1 MEKEIQLFSSIDEFI
16 IEQVCAILE
25 KNNIPF
31 IKRTDGSGSYINI
44 SMGQTVQDKRIF
56 INRVDYD
63 KALKLIEGFT
73 KQEDNEEL
81 DFDMQ
86 RAINKYARIK
96 KLMVLFILGLPIL
109 AILLIVISDIIRNW
123 ILNYRLKSIS

>member
-1 MEKEIQLFSSIDEFI
+1 MEKEITEKQLFSSSDEYT

-56 INRVDYD
+56 VNEDDYN
-63 KALKLIEGFT
+63 KALKLIESFT
-73 KQEDNEEL
+73 KQDDEEEL
-81 DFDMQ
+81 DSDMQ
-86 RAINKYARIK
+86 KEINKYARIK

-109 AILLIVISDIIRNW
+109 AIILIIIAEIIR
-123 ILNYRLKSIS
+123 K

>member
-1 MEKEIQLFSSIDEFI
+1 MEKEILEMQLFTSADEYI

-56 INRVDYD
+56 VNKEDYE
-63 KALKLIEGFT
+63 KALKLIEPFT
-73 KQEDNEEL
+73 LQEENEEL
-81 DFDMQ
+81 DSDMK
-86 RAINKYARIK
+86 REIKKYALIK
-96 KLMVLFILGLPIL
+96 KVLVFLILGLPLL
-109 AILLIVISDIIRNW
+109 AILLLIISDM
-123 ILNYRLKSIS
+123 ISN

>member
-1 MEKEIQLFSSIDEFI
+1 MEKEITEKQLFSSSDEYT

-25 KNNIPF
+25 NNNIPF

-56 INRVDYD
+56 VNEDDYN
-63 KALKLIEGFT
+63 KALKLIESFT
-73 KQEDNEEL
+73 KQDDEEEL
-81 DFDMQ
+81 DSDMQ
-86 RAINKYARIK
+86 KEINKYARKK

-109 AILLIVISDIIRNW
+109 AIILIIIAEIIR
-123 ILNYRLKSIS
+123 K

>member
-1 MEKEIQLFSSIDEFI
+1 MEKEIVEKQLFSSIDEYI

-25 KNNIPF
+25 NNNIPF

-56 INRVDYD
+56 VNEDDYD
-63 KALKLIEGFT
+63 KSLKLIESFT
-73 KQEDNEEL
+73 KQETDEEL
-81 DFDMQ
+81 DSDMQ
-86 RAINKYARIK
+86 KEINKYARIK

-109 AILLIVISDIIRNW
+109 AVLLIIISDLIHN
-123 ILNYRLKSIS
+123 

>member
-1 MEKEIQLFSSIDEFI
+1 MEKEITEKQLFSSSDEYT

-25 KNNIPF
+25 NNNIPF

-56 INRVDYD
+56 VNEDDYN
-63 KALKLIEGFT
+63 KALKLIESFT
-73 KQEDNEEL
+73 KQDDEEEL
-81 DFDMQ
+81 DSDMHKE
-86 RAINKYARIK
+86 INKYARIK

-109 AILLIVISDIIRNW
+109 AIILIIIAEIIR
-123 ILNYRLKSIS
+123 K

>member
-1 MEKEIQLFSSIDEFI
+1 MEKEITEKQLFSSSDEYT

-25 KNNIPF
+25 NNNIPF

-56 INRVDYD
+56 VNEDDYN
-63 KALKLIEGFT
+63 KALKLIESFT
-73 KQEDNEEL
+73 KQDDEEEL
-81 DFDMQ
+81 DSDMQ
-86 RAINKYARIK
+86 KEINKYARIK

-109 AILLIVISDIIRNW
+109 AIILIIIAEIIR
-123 ILNYRLKSIS
+123 K